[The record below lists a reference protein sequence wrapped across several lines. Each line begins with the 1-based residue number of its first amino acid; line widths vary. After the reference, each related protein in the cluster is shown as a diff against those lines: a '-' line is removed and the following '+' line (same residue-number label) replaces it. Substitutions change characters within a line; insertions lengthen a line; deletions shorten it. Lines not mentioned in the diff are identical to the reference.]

1 MRVLVVVALLV
12 AVAVVG
18 WFATSGSSDPRPD
31 GGANG
36 SGHRSES
43 PVGPAAAAGVPP
55 GTVATRANEERAPAA
70 GLADA
75 PTACIVVVEYGTSTP
90 VAGAAVRRVANG
102 DEIAFTDE
110 QGKALLALKEREQ
123 LAVVRDGF
131 LLRLAPTEVGST
143 EQEPQRVQLVRDR
156 WSSRLVLSLRAPDG
170 SAAAD
175 AFVRFRGVA
184 TSATAPSPVPP
195 GDVVVERAWIE
206 HGMLAGRPVCGDVP
220 VELGTYAEG
229 RVHRLANEQEIRF
242 VVPGPY
248 EAEIATLGG
257 FVARTRVQVA
267 AGPSPQRAEVRLV
280 PGERVV
286 GTVVGGDGTTPVA
299 GASVSVDGG
308 DPLGLVATTSA
319 TGAFELGPMLPGPI
333 VLAIRHVDHE
343 AKALGPMAPPYGNL
357 RIQLVPLPASSIR
370 GRVRSRP
377 GLAPIAGAT
386 VAWMVAGAAPV
397 TAKTGTDGTF
407 VVRATGKE
415 PARLVVRAIEHI
427 TYAELVDPGAPF
439 ADYDLLPATPE
450 ARLAAKLSALLEGV
464 VVDARGVPAAGV
476 TLRWEPNARAAPDFA
491 PGRRVLEG
499 GALDLPV
506 FATTGQDGAFRLE
519 THHFGPGR
527 LAVAGDAAGAGL
539 GAVAIPGT
547 ASTGLRLQR

>member
-1 MRVLVVVALLV
+1 MRVLAVVALLLV
-12 AVAVVG
+12 VAVVG

-31 GGANG
+31 AGARG
-36 SGHRSES
+36 SGELGE
-43 PVGPAAAAGVPP
+43 PPAGPAAAVGVPA
-55 GTVATRANEERAPAA
+55 GTVAIRANDERPPAA

-102 DEIAFTDE
+102 DEIAFTDD

-143 EQEPQRVQLVRDR
+143 EQAPQRVQLVRDR
-156 WSSRLVLSLRAPDG
+156 WSPRLVLSLRAPDG
-170 SAAAD
+170 SAVVD
-175 AFVRFRGVA
+175 AFVRFRGDA
-184 TSATAPSPVPP
+184 TPAAAPSPVPP
-195 GDVVVERAWIE
+195 RDVVVERAWIE

-242 VVPGPY
+242 VVPGAY

-257 FVARTRVQVA
+257 FVARTRVLVA
-267 AGPSPQRAEVRLV
+267 AGPSPQRVEVRLV
-280 PGERVV
+280 AGERIA
-286 GTVVGGDGTTPVA
+286 GTVVGADGATPVT
-299 GASVSVDGG
+299 GATVSVDGG

-319 TGAFELGPMLPGPI
+319 TGAFELAPVLPGPTT
-333 VLAIRHVDHE
+333 LAIRHVDHE
-343 AKALGPMAPPYGNL
+343 AKALGPLAPPVGNL

-377 GLAPIAGAT
+377 GLLPIAGAT
-386 VAWMVAGAAPV
+386 VSWMVVGAAPV
-397 TAKTGTDGTF
+397 TAKTGADGTF

-427 TYAELVDPGAPF
+427 TYAELVDPGAAF
-439 ADYDLLPATPE
+439 ADYDLLPATLD

-464 VVDARGVPAAGV
+464 VVDSQGLPAAGV
-476 TLRWEPNARAAPDFA
+476 TLRWEPTARAAPDFV

-499 GALDLPV
+499 GALDLPL

-527 LAVAGDAAGAGL
+527 LVAAGGAAGPGLDAVAT
-539 GAVAIPGT
+539 PGT